1 MNNLKLVSKSKK
13 IVPIHKRLRNGQ
25 WYTIYNCDFR
35 DVKYPEGTTI
45 SDVPYNQ
52 DYGYATYKDKL
63 KVDDYLAL
71 LNAIPE
77 PRVIIHYPEAT
88 ANLLTK
94 VWGWCDRIV
103 SWVYN
108 ANTPRQTRSIS
119 WWGCHPDLS
128 LYGQP
133 YKNPNDKRIKER
145 MDRGEMA
152 RLYDWWEIQQVKN
165 TSSEKV
171 RGRVIHPCQTPE
183 EVVRRII
190 ATTVPK
196 GTTVIDPFMG
206 SGTTGSVAIEM
217 GYNFIGFEID
227 EEYFNNAVERIAQA
241 IPAKLQ
247 PGSGDYWMEQKAA

>member
-1 MNNLKLVSKSKK
+1 MSNLKLVKK
-13 IVPIHKRLRNGQ
+13 ASSIRKVHQPLPNGQ

-35 DVKYPEGTTI
+35 DVEYPEGITI
-45 SDVPYNQ
+45 SDIPYNVN
-52 DYGYATYKDKL
+52 YHYATYKDKL
-63 KVDDYLAL
+63 EVDDYLAML
-71 LNAIPE
+71 KAIPT
-77 PRVIIHYPEAT
+77 PCVIINYPET
-88 ANLLTK
+88 TINLLRD

-119 WWGCHPDLS
+119 WWGCKPDFS

-133 YKNPNDKRIKER
+133 YKNLNDKRIKER
-145 MDRGEMA
+145 MARGEMA

-171 RGRVIHPCQTPE
+171 KGRVIHPCQTPE

-206 SGTTGSVAIEM
+206 VGTTGAVAIEM

-227 EEYFNNAVERIAQA
+227 RDYFFEADKRIDKAT
-241 IPAKLQ
+241 PAKLQ
-247 PGSGDYWMEQKAA
+247 PGSGDDWMGQKAA